1 MERGERKKSA
11 VSPGGF
17 ATPLG
22 NGYNNCS
29 GRQWC
34 WTRRQ
39 AAQPKRSLWNTALT
53 TRQTPIYPFQDT
65 WTIHLNGSRP
75 GHRRNLDKHE
85 SMDIQQTIFS
95 DQNAAPLGRSN
106 VAQQKLTWAP
116 WRHGFDPWPG
126 SVSQGSAV
134 AMSCGVGRR
143 CSSDTALLGL
153 RRRLAP
159 AAPVD
164 R

>member
-39 AAQPKRSLWNTALT
+39 AAQPKRSLWNTALN
-53 TRQTPIYPFQDT
+53 TRQTPICPFQDT

-75 GHRRNLDKHE
+75 GHRRNLDKLE

-95 DQNAAPLGRSN
+95 NQNAAPLGRPCGTAETNLSIPKTRLWSLAWLSESRIRGGRELWCGAQMQLRHR
-106 VAQQKLTWAP
+106 VAGAE
-116 WRHGFDPWPG
+116 
-126 SVSQGSAV
+126 A
-134 AMSCGVGRR
+134 
-143 CSSDTALLGL
+143 
-153 RRRLAP
+153 
-159 AAPVD
+159 
-164 R
+164 